1 MKRFVLVA
9 AAVLMSAGVAHAD
22 PFAGMYGNTVTITGS
37 DGTKS
42 TAYVNADMTWEQ
54 HMAGGAVMKGTYT
67 WKDAGT
73 VCFTL
78 TDPAPKSGDM
88 APNCSP
94 VSGDHKA
101 GDTWTETSPKGQTMT
116 YSVTAGR

>member
-1 MKRFVLVA
+1 MKRFVLAA
-9 AAVLMSAGVAHAD
+9 AAVLMSAGIAHAD
-22 PFAGMYGNTVTITGS
+22 PFAGMYGNTVTITGP

-54 HMAGGAVMKGTYT
+54 HAAGGAVMKGTYT

-78 TDPAPKSGDM
+78 TDPAPKSGD
-88 APNCSP
+88 ATNCSP
-94 VSGDHKA
+94 VPADHKV
-101 GDTWTETSPKGQTMT
+101 GDTWTETTPKGQTIT
-116 YSVTAGR
+116 YAVTAGR